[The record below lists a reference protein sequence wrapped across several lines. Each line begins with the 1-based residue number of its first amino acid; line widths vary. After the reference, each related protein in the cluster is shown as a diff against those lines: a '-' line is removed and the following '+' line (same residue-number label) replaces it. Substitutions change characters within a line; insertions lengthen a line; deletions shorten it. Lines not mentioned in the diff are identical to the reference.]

1 MEILSLKVCSG
12 YIFKKHENW
21 KETYCKSD
29 KGKYSSCK
37 VHMTCQ
43 KYKDLLRKIQ
53 DSYPNLHLEEKN
65 ISEEAK
71 AV

>member
-1 MEILSLKVCSG
+1 
-12 YIFKKHENW
+12 
-21 KETYCKSD
+21 
-29 KGKYSSCK
+29 
-37 VHMTCQ
+37 MTCQ
-43 KYKDLLRKIQ
+43 KHKDLLRKIQ